1 MLTQIINGHILTPQ
15 GWLKDGSV
23 LISDGKILEVTNSD
37 LAVIGAKVIDA
48 KGMFIVPGFVSMH
61 IHGGAGRDFTEAT
74 SDAFETIVR
83 AHLKHGAT
91 TIFPTL
97 SSTTFDVLRQA
108 TVTCDDMMKQP
119 ESIVQGAVILVPLD
133 QTCGQQHIRLPPLGL
148 HILQQPALLRSIAD
162 AELRHN
168 PIRPS
173 SLTDIVLSPRRRLQ
187 TADKPLGC
195 QLVHIHYLCPAV
207 LLLPLLRC
215 QLALLILYVQPS
227 GKILQR
233 LIIGHPLQMHYK
245 ADGIS
250 RLVALAETV
259 VDILGGGHHE
269 RGGLLVV
276 ERAAALI
283 VCALPLQLDPLVLDY
298 LHQVGI
304 LDLVLHIRR
313 YHTPSPLRIIDRP
326 FRTVWHR
333 AKGDPL
339 SDCQKPPFQKDAS
352 PEFAPLDHIFS
363 VQQFIDIAVQSIFYQ
378 QQMFPR
384 HFHSASLIREQIL
397 DSKLLPRMFADG
409 IRHQLQIQKSRP
421 SLAPDPG
428 QHCSI

>member
-1 MLTQIINGHILTPQ
+1 MHPEILVRILTLREGHHPDRQSGTEQLLTVLLHGSHPGGIRVPYHYDSLDPPRQDIDLLLCQ
-15 GWLKDGSV
+15 GSPARSHSRVYPYLMQTQHIRIAFHKHRRTHHMSLPLRLKPTIQQFALHIQVGLTGIQVFRRTFLLPDIPSAEPGD
-23 LISDGKILEVTNSD
+23 ISGTPVHREHHPV
-37 LAVIGAKVIDA
+37 
-48 KGMFIVPGFVSMH
+48 
-61 IHGGAGRDFTEAT
+61 
-74 SDAFETIVR
+74 
-83 AHLKHGAT
+83 
-91 TIFPTL
+91 
-97 SSTTFDVLRQA
+97 
-108 TVTCDDMMKQP
+108 P

-339 SDCQKPPFQKDAS
+339 SDCQKPPFQKAWLLS
-352 PEFAPLDHIFS
+352 P
-363 VQQFIDIAVQSIFYQ
+363 
-378 QQMFPR
+378 
-384 HFHSASLIREQIL
+384 
-397 DSKLLPRMFADG
+397 
-409 IRHQLQIQKSRP
+409 
-421 SLAPDPG
+421 
-428 QHCSI
+428 